1 MKAPPSETHAE
12 CLSDVGAFFMSPT
25 TLKKISN
32 KKSTL
37 PPKLT
42 KRKDNIKTEDRKV

>member
-12 CLSDVGAFFMSPT
+12 CLSDVEAFFVSPT
-25 TLKKISN
+25 ILKKISN
-32 KKSTL
+32 KKSAL

-42 KRKDNIKTEDRKV
+42 KRKEERKV